1 MHLLLTKKKK
11 SKHNIKPPV
20 KREQK
25 PTTIEEKHTVVE
37 EIAKAVVVDTVIE
50 EVPTPEHTEIESP
63 TTIDKQVDE
72 KPIEL
77 NIKSK
82 GVSGL
87 SLSSIAIQKSIKT
100 NQPSN
105 GKSKRDQKVG
115 QELLEAAWKKLS
127 SKLESE
133 GEYNLAALLNLDMPR
148 LKNKTEIHLNFP
160 NKTNKVELESEKAK
174 VLEVLGDE
182 LKNDL
187 LTLVIQVNEE
197 EQKNYIYTPKD
208 KYEQLVK
215 INPVVDDIRNEF
227 DLDLN

>member
-1 MHLLLTKKKK
+1 M
-11 SKHNIKPPV
+11 
-20 KREQK
+20 
-25 PTTIEEKHTVVE
+25 
-37 EIAKAVVVDTVIE
+37 
-50 EVPTPEHTEIESP
+50 
-63 TTIDKQVDE
+63 
-72 KPIEL
+72 
-77 NIKSK
+77 
-82 GVSGL
+82 
-87 SLSSIAIQKSIKT
+87 SLSSIAIQKSIKA

-105 GKSKRDQKVG
+105 GKSIRDQQVG
-115 QELLEAAWKKLS
+115 QERLEAAWKQLS

-133 GEYNLAALLNLDMPR
+133 GEYNLAALLNLDIPR

-174 VLEVLGDE
+174 LLEALGDE

-215 INPVVDDIRNEF
+215 INPVVDDIRKEF

>member
-1 MHLLLTKKKK
+1 M
-11 SKHNIKPPV
+11 
-20 KREQK
+20 
-25 PTTIEEKHTVVE
+25 
-37 EIAKAVVVDTVIE
+37 AVE
-50 EVPTPEHTEIESP
+50 EVPIPEYTGVESP
-63 TTIDKQVDE
+63 TKTDKQVDE

-87 SLSSIAIQKSIKT
+87 SLSSISIQKSIKA

-105 GKSKRDQKVG
+105 GKSIRDQQVG
-115 QELLEAAWKKLS
+115 QERLESVWKKLF

-133 GEYNLAALLNLDMPR
+133 GEYNLAALLNLDVPR

-160 NKTNKVELESEKAK
+160 NKTNKVELESQKVK
-174 VLEVLGDE
+174 VLEALGDE

-197 EQKNYIYTPKD
+197 EQKNYIYTPKE

-215 INPVVDDIRNEF
+215 INPVVDDIRKEF

>member
-1 MHLLLTKKKK
+1 M
-11 SKHNIKPPV
+11 
-20 KREQK
+20 E
-25 PTTIEEKHTVVE
+25 
-37 EIAKAVVVDTVIE
+37 D
-50 EVPTPEHTEIESP
+50 
-63 TTIDKQVDE
+63 
-72 KPIEL
+72 
-77 NIKSK
+77 
-82 GVSGL
+82 
-87 SLSSIAIQKSIKT
+87 
-100 NQPSN
+100 
-105 GKSKRDQKVG
+105 
-115 QELLEAAWKKLS
+115 AWKQLS

-133 GEYNLAALLNLDMPR
+133 GEYNLAALLNLDIPR

-174 VLEVLGDE
+174 VLEALGDE

-215 INPVVDDIRNEF
+215 INPVVDDIRKEF